1 MTIYP
6 KSFSEYLDAVDKTLI
21 ADKLRNDGG
30 LMLIEV
36 KSGTNRNT
44 TGLRVFEEHYKPK
57 HLVRISPRNLI
68 VNCNFTNIPLYSNFA
83 IQNVL

>member
-21 ADKLRNDGG
+21 ADKLRNNGG
-30 LMLIEV
+30 LMPIKV

-44 TGLRVFEEHYKPK
+44 TGLRVFEERYKPK
-57 HLVRISPRNLI
+57 QLVRISPRNLI
-68 VNCNFTNIPLYSNFA
+68 VNCNFTNMPFA
-83 IQNVL
+83 IQNIFTKK